1 MTTRQTFD
9 KKIYTAGR
17 LASDIGFLLLN
28 SPEIIR
34 AMHNQAISRAFIE
47 KIMTVTTAV
56 NGCVYCAWFHAKQ
69 AVASGISETEVQ
81 NMLKLQFQADATEFE
96 LTGLLYAQHFA
107 ETNRRPDPAMTQQLL
122 DDYGAET
129 AQHIILFIRMI
140 FLGNLYGNTWDAVL
154 SRFTGA
160 PAQHSSVLFELAF
173 FLLNAPVMFPTML
186 LMWRD
191 GGQAELPR
199 PPTPEVEGTK

>member
-1 MTTRQTFD
+1 MR
-9 KKIYTAGR
+9 
-17 LASDIGFLLLN
+17 
-28 SPEIIR
+28 
-34 AMHNQAISRAFIE
+34 NQAISRAFIE

-69 AVASGISETEVQ
+69 AVAAGISAAEIQ
-81 NMLKLQFQADATEFE
+81 NMLLLQFQADATEFE

-107 ETNRRPDPAMTQQLL
+107 ETNRRPDPAMTHNLFAV
-122 DDYGAET
+122 YGAET

-154 SRFTGA
+154 SRFKGA
-160 PAQHSSVLFELAF
+160 PAKNSSVLFELAF

-186 LMWRD
+186 LMRRD
-191 GGQAELPR
+191 EPQPASPQLSRAFHNSDGP
-199 PPTPEVEGTK
+199 